1 VFGEVPDAFTLGGAA
16 IIVGAGLYILW
27 REQVRGVQ
35 TPAPAP
41 LP

>member
-1 VFGEVPDAFTLGGAA
+1 MTKNNLGKSKWDK
-16 IIVGAGLYILW
+16 IIIGAGLYILW

-35 TPAPAP
+35 PQAPPP